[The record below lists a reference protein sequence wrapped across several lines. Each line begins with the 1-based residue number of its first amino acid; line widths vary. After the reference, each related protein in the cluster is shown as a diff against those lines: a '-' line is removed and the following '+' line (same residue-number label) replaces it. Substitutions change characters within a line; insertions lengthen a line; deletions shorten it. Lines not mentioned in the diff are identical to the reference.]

1 MKRCAKDF
9 VREMQGFRGFWRK
22 KRHPLKSH
30 MNQPDSRETL
40 RNRASNGPPAAV
52 CGNRMTA
59 VHNRI
64 ARPAS
69 LQALRRLG
77 EPVS

>member
-1 MKRCAKDF
+1 
-9 VREMQGFRGFWRK
+9 
-22 KRHPLKSH
+22 
-30 MNQPDSRETL
+30 L
-40 RNRASNGPPAAV
+40 RNRAPNGAPEAV
-52 CGNRMTA
+52 CGSRMTA